1 MKLSGGK
8 HRAAKF
14 DKRFFEL
21 AEAGSLYYYKKE
33 GGKALGAIYLRG
45 VVAEHDKE
53 DPAIISF
60 MAEDRQWTLK
70 AESRDE
76 AEAWLYDMSA
86 YCWTDSTKH
95 VCIFRWQ
102 PTGKLQRILY

>member
-21 AEAGSLYYYKKE
+21 SDAGSLYYYKKE
-33 GGKALGAIYLRG
+33 GGKVLGAIYMRG
-45 VVAEHDKE
+45 VPAELDNE
-53 DPAIISF
+53 DQTTISF
-60 MAEDRQWTLK
+60 MFEDRQWMLK

-76 AEAWLYDMSA
+76 AQAWLQDMLA
-86 YCWTDSTKH
+86 YVWYVRDTRQYIS
-95 VCIFRWQ
+95 
-102 PTGKLQRILY
+102 L